1 MNEFIEKLIGRLEE
15 KRKSYFKTFF
25 EYGLNTDLGREDGLK
40 ESIKIVKEL
49 AEEHNGG
56 WIPVSERLPE
66 DRQRCLTTARIY
78 VVPDHVDEPD
88 NYIGVELNTYS
99 KKYGWLENPEVIAW
113 QPLPE
118 PYQSKGE

>member
-1 MNEFIEKLIGRLEE
+1 MPTGDKDILLSKA
-15 KRKSYFKTFF
+15 K
-25 EYGLNTDLGREDGLK
+25 
-40 ESIKIVKEL
+40 KIINEL
-49 AEEHNGG
+49 AEEHKGG
-56 WIPVSERLPE
+56 WIPCSERLPE

-118 PYQSKGE
+118 PYKAEEAQWKQAMMNTFLAGK